1 MNVVGGELIKF
12 RYVAVNQGF
21 THKIDTPALRDLQ
34 YQKCYLFMFDHPF
47 MIYLMK
53 HWFIGEGCLQRNISV
68 RLQKELYRNFY
79 HM

>member
-53 HWFIGEGCLQRNISV
+53 HTGLSAKGV
-68 RLQKELYRNFY
+68 YRETFL
-79 HM
+79 